1 MNGETIHLSSY
12 IAEDEILV
20 TCNLDDAAN
29 FSVSR
34 VHAYKSWKL
43 IIQNSES
50 EPEDRHPRDQLCI
63 AHYDRSVRGCEP
75 QCHVLIYP
83 ESK

>member
-1 MNGETIHLSSY
+1 MNGEIIHLSSY
-12 IAEDEILV
+12 IAEHEILL

-34 VHAYKSWKL
+34 VHTYTSWRL
-43 IIQNSES
+43 TTQNSES
-50 EPEDRHPRDQLCI
+50 KPEDGHPRDQLCI
-63 AHYDRSVRGCEP
+63 AHYDRSVRGREP